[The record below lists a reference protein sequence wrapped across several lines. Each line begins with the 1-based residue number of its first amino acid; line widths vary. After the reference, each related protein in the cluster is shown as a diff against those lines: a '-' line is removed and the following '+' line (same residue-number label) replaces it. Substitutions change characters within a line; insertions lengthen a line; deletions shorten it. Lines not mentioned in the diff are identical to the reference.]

1 MLYMNLQTSLSSN
14 FLYNLDSQYTS
25 TTLNRLFAKSIYYPN
40 NFVWITVEL
49 NLFSLSANSHFTI
62 MQLSSAKEF
71 ILNLWSIKFKCY
83 AISVKNIYD
92 QDVNILF
99 WIPLSELN
107 INVFLN
113 LVTFFYQ
120 IHKVTKFLFLTV

>member
-107 INVFLN
+107 INVF
-113 LVTFFYQ
+113 F
-120 IHKVTKFLFLTV
+120 